1 MLENWIVGGKNTI
14 DKSIITIKQAHSI
27 ENVIS
32 KSRFIAYIK
41 PVSTENEAK
50 AFIDEIKTKHKDA
63 THNCSAYTVGP
74 EMNIQKAND
83 DGEPSGTAGI
93 PMLEIL
99 KKQEIH
105 NVCVVVTRYFG
116 GIKLGAGGL
125 IRAYSGA
132 VRDVIYDIG
141 RVELREA
148 IPVTVTLDYDQTG
161 KFEYELA
168 STTFLL
174 REQFYTDK
182 VSYQIDVVK
191 NEYDAFIDFLNRIT
205 SGNYDLKQEDLK
217 LLPFDIETN

>member
-1 MLENWIVGGKNTI
+1 M

-41 PVSTENEAK
+41 PVLTENEAK

-99 KKQEIH
+99 KKLEIH

-148 IPVTVTLDYDQTG
+148 IQVTVTLDYDQTG

-191 NEYDAFIDFLNRIT
+191 NEYDTFIDFLNRIT

>member
-1 MLENWIVGGKNTI
+1 M

-41 PVSTENEAK
+41 PVLTENEAK

-99 KKQEIH
+99 KKLEIH

-148 IPVTVTLDYDQTG
+148 IQVTVTLDYDQTG

>member
-1 MLENWIVGGKNTI
+1 M

-41 PVSTENEAK
+41 PVATENEAK
-50 AFIDEIKTKHKDA
+50 AFIDEIKIKHKDA

-99 KKQEIH
+99 KKLEIH

-205 SGNYDLKQEDLK
+205 SGNYDLKQEDIK

>member
-1 MLENWIVGGKNTI
+1 M

-32 KSRFIAYIK
+32 KTRFIAYIK

>member
-1 MLENWIVGGKNTI
+1 M
-14 DKSIITIKQAHSI
+14 
-27 ENVIS
+27 
-32 KSRFIAYIK
+32 
-41 PVSTENEAK
+41 
-50 AFIDEIKTKHKDA
+50 
-63 THNCSAYTVGP
+63 
-74 EMNIQKAND
+74 
-83 DGEPSGTAGI
+83 
-93 PMLEIL
+93 
-99 KKQEIH
+99 
-105 NVCVVVTRYFG
+105 TRYFG

-141 RVELREA
+141 RVELS

-191 NEYDAFIDFLNRIT
+191 MNMM
-205 SGNYDLKQEDLK
+205 
-217 LLPFDIETN
+217 LL

>member
-1 MLENWIVGGKNTI
+1 M

-41 PVSTENEAK
+41 PVATENEAK

>member
-1 MLENWIVGGKNTI
+1 M

-141 RVELREA
+141 RVEIREA

>member
-1 MLENWIVGGKNTI
+1 M

-41 PVSTENEAK
+41 PVATENEAK
-50 AFIDEIKTKHKDA
+50 AFIDEIKIKHKDA

-99 KKQEIH
+99 KKLEIH

-205 SGNYDLKQEDLK
+205 SGNYDLQQEDIK

>member
-1 MLENWIVGGKNTI
+1 M

-50 AFIDEIKTKHKDA
+50 AFIDEIKIKHKDA

-99 KKQEIH
+99 KKLEIH

-205 SGNYDLKQEDLK
+205 SGNYDLKQEDIK

>member
-1 MLENWIVGGKNTI
+1 M

-191 NEYDAFIDFLNRIT
+191 NKYDAFIDFLNRIT

>member
-1 MLENWIVGGKNTI
+1 M

-50 AFIDEIKTKHKDA
+50 AFIDEIKIKHKDA

-99 KKQEIH
+99 KKLEIH

-132 VRDVIYDIG
+132 VRDAIYDIG

-148 IPVTVTLDYDQTG
+148 IPVTFTLDYDQTG

-205 SGNYDLKQEDLK
+205 SGNYDLQQKDIK

>member
-1 MLENWIVGGKNTI
+1 M

-50 AFIDEIKTKHKDA
+50 AFIDEIKIKHKDA

-99 KKQEIH
+99 KKLEIH

-132 VRDVIYDIG
+132 VRDAIYDIG

-191 NEYDAFIDFLNRIT
+191 NEYDTFIDFLNRIT

>member
-1 MLENWIVGGKNTI
+1 M

-83 DGEPSGTAGI
+83 DGEPSETAGI